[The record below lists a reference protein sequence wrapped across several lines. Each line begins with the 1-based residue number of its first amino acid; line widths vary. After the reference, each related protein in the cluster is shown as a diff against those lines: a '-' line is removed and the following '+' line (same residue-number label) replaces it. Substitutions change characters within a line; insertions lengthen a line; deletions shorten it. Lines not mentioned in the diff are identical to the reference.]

1 MQKDYL
7 TIPQAARLCDVN
19 RSTMWRWVKDGYVKS
34 CLTLGGQHRIR
45 KADLDTVLTENQAYR
60 VPGADLELTKQPSAH
75 AASHPPKILIVDDD
89 PQILKMMRKRLTN
102 QGYETAAASDGF
114 EVCKRI
120 KGNTGTSHIKVL
132 AVSGYDTEENREKI
146 FKAGADGF
154 LPKPIDMEAILNEVK
169 QLCQVSESLPE
180 KAAAAG

>member
-1 MQKDYL
+1 
-7 TIPQAARLCDVN
+7 V
-19 RSTMWRWVKDGYVKS
+19 
-34 CLTLGGQHRIR
+34 
-45 KADLDTVLTENQAYR
+45 DLNTVLTENQAYR
-60 VPGADLELTKQPSAH
+60 VPGADLELTKQPSAYT
-75 AASHPPKILIVDDD
+75 ASHPPRILIVDDD
-89 PQILKMMRKRLTN
+89 PQILKMMRKLLTN
-102 QGYETAAASDGF
+102 QGYETAAASDGFEAGVKVVQFNPDLVVLDLMMPGMDGF

-146 FKAGADGF
+146 IKAGADGF
-154 LPKPIDMEAILNEVK
+154 LPKPIDMGVILNEVK